1 MELRVLRYFLAVAS
15 EETISGA
22 SELLHISQPTLS
34 RQLMDLEK
42 ELGEQLF
49 IRGNR
54 KITLTQEGIFFRKRA
69 QEIIDLVDK
78 TQSEFNSNKELIS
91 GNISIGCGETD
102 AMKLIA
108 KIAHNLQQKYPNIK
122 YNIFSGNAD
131 AVIDKLDKGLIDFG
145 ILIEPADISKYDFL
159 KLPVKDTWGVLMK
172 KNSPLSSKAYIE
184 PTDLFNLPII
194 TSNQTMVSSEF
205 TKWLGK
211 DFQELNIVST
221 HNLVFNASLLVEEG
235 MGYALCL
242 DKLINT
248 TGDSSLCFR
257 PLYPPL
263 EANLNVVWK
272 KHQVFSKA
280 SEKFLNLMTNFILQ
294 AEANFRSIPY

>member
-91 GNISIGCGETD
+91 GNIPIGCGETD
-102 AMKLIA
+102 SMKLIA

-221 HNLVFNASLLVEEG
+221 YNLVFNASLLVEEG

>member
-1 MELRVLRYFLAVAS
+1 
-15 EETISGA
+15 
-22 SELLHISQPTLS
+22 
-34 RQLMDLEK
+34 MDLEK

-102 AMKLIA
+102 SMKLIA

-221 HNLVFNASLLVEEG
+221 YNLVFNASLLVEEG

>member
-159 KLPVKDTWGVLMK
+159 KLPVKDTWGVLM
-172 KNSPLSSKAYIE
+172 
-184 PTDLFNLPII
+184 NLPII

-221 HNLVFNASLLVEEG
+221 YNLVFNASLLVEEG

>member
-1 MELRVLRYFLAVAS
+1 MEIRVLRYFIAVAS

-22 SELLHISQPTLS
+22 AELLHISQPTLS

-42 ELGEQLF
+42 ELGKQLF

-54 KITLTQEGIFFRKRA
+54 KIILTQDGIFFRKRA

-78 TQSEFNSNKELIS
+78 TQFDFNSTEEIIS

-108 KIAHNLQQKYPNIK
+108 KIAHNLQKKHPNIR
-122 YNIFSGNAD
+122 YNIFSGNGD
-131 AVIDKLDKGLIDFG
+131 AVVDKLDKGLIDFG
-145 ILIEPADISKYDFL
+145 ILIEPADVTKYDFI
-159 KLPVKDTWGVLMK
+159 KIPAKDTWGVLMK
-172 KNSPLSSKAYIE
+172 KNSPLASKLYIE
-184 PTDLFNLPII
+184 PSDLFNLPII

-205 TKWLGK
+205 TKWLGRS
-211 DFQELNIVST
+211 FNELNIVST
-221 HNLVFNASLLVEEG
+221 YNLVFNASLLVEEG

-248 TGDSSLCFR
+248 TGDSTLCFR

-280 SEKFLNLMTNFILQ
+280 SETFLACMETEFNSQ
-294 AEANFRSIPY
+294 K

>member
-102 AMKLIA
+102 SMKLIA

-131 AVIDKLDKGLIDFG
+131 AVIDKLDKCLIDFG

-221 HNLVFNASLLVEEG
+221 YNLVFNASLLVEEG

>member
-1 MELRVLRYFLAVAS
+1 MEIRVLRYFLAVAS

-22 SELLHISQPTLS
+22 AELLHISQPTLS

-42 ELGEQLF
+42 ELGKQLF

-54 KITLTQEGIFFRKRA
+54 KITLTQDGIFFRKRA

-78 TQSEFNSNKELIS
+78 TQFDFNSTEEIIS

-108 KIAHNLQQKYPNIK
+108 KIAHNLQKKHPNIR
-122 YNIFSGNAD
+122 YNIFSGNGD
-131 AVIDKLDKGLIDFG
+131 AVVDKLDKGLIDFG
-145 ILIEPADISKYDFL
+145 ILIEPADVTKYDFI
-159 KLPVKDTWGVLMK
+159 KMPAKDTWGVLMK
-172 KNSPLSSKAYIE
+172 KNSPLSSKLYIE
-184 PTDLFNLPII
+184 PSDLFNLPII

-205 TKWLGK
+205 TKWLGRS
-211 DFQELNIVST
+211 FHELNIVST
-221 HNLVFNASLLVEEG
+221 YNLVFNASLLVEEG

-248 TGDSSLCFR
+248 TEDSTLCFR

-280 SEKFLNLMTNFILQ
+280 AEKFISCIKSEFNL
-294 AEANFRSIPY
+294 YK

>member
-1 MELRVLRYFLAVAS
+1 M
-15 EETISGA
+15 
-22 SELLHISQPTLS
+22 
-34 RQLMDLEK
+34 
-42 ELGEQLF
+42 
-49 IRGNR
+49 
-54 KITLTQEGIFFRKRA
+54 
-69 QEIIDLVDK
+69 
-78 TQSEFNSNKELIS
+78 
-91 GNISIGCGETD
+91 
-102 AMKLIA
+102 
-108 KIAHNLQQKYPNIK
+108 
-122 YNIFSGNAD
+122 
-131 AVIDKLDKGLIDFG
+131 
-145 ILIEPADISKYDFL
+145 IEPADISKYDFL

-221 HNLVFNASLLVEEG
+221 YNLVFNASLLVEEG